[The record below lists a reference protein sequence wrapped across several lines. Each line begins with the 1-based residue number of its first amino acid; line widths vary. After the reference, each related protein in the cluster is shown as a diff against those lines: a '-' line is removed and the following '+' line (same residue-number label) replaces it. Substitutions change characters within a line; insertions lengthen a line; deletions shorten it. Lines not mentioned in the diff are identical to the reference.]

1 MPLQNSLLLIFHCT
15 AAVGVAVRYDATN
28 ATSRQEFLAA
38 VDALDANGGG
48 DCPELGMTGIINALG
63 LSFPEGQ
70 LIVLTDASALDS
82 SRTDEAIQAAFML
95 GVKVHF
101 AFTDEGGCGEGY
113 PFYDRVADETDGFR
127 VYDLTNLETLSY
139 AVQTTRVTFNEAD
152 ESAGFNLTS
161 VSGCK
166 AIHVSLLTENIYIA
180 INPGAL
186 TAEVSLQMPNG
197 TYVFGRMKISSLLVQ
212 NFTSPASGKWLVCI
226 YSGSVDVKQSQDI
239 RFDIT
244 AEFLVQDETT
254 GLYISNSTPPFTCS
268 EVTAILFT
276 TRHADLSTSQLHT
289 LRFVDINGTD
299 LMDIALLQCNR
310 FLEGRFT
317 LPSVQYRLFFLGFD
331 SGNNSIVSD
340 LGVFPAGP
348 QQGLFV
354 TLSFL
359 SSCAHACMRM
369 HIRTCTCMYAH
380 AHVYHFIHSL
390 YHCLSLCYV

>member
-48 DCPELGMTGIINALG
+48 DCPELGMTGIINALD

-82 SRTDEAIQAAFML
+82 NRTDEAIQTAFIL
-95 GVKVHF
+95 GVRVHF
-101 AFTDEGGCGEGY
+101 AFIGTSGCDEGY
-113 PFYDRVADETDGFR
+113 PFYDRVADKTGGFS
-127 VYDLTNLETLSY
+127 VYGLTNLETLSY
-139 AVQTTRVTFNEAD
+139 TVQTTRVTFNEAD
-152 ESAGFNLTS
+152 EPAGSHLTS

-166 AIHVSLLTENIYIA
+166 AIHVSLLTEIIYIA
-180 INPGAL
+180 INPGAW

-197 TYVFGRMKISSLLVQ
+197 TYVFGRMKISSLLVR

-254 GLYISNSTPPFTCS
+254 GLYISNSTPPFTRS
-268 EVTAILFT
+268 EVVAILFS

-289 LRFVDINGTD
+289 LWFIDINGND
-299 LMDIALLQCNR
+299 LMNISLLQCNR

-317 LPSVQYRLFFLGFD
+317 VPSVQYRLLYLGFD
-331 SGNNSIVSD
+331 SDNNSIVSD
-340 LGVFPAGP
+340 LGAFPAGP
-348 QQGLFV
+348 QQG
-354 TLSFL
+354 
-359 SSCAHACMRM
+359 
-369 HIRTCTCMYAH
+369 
-380 AHVYHFIHSL
+380 
-390 YHCLSLCYV
+390 